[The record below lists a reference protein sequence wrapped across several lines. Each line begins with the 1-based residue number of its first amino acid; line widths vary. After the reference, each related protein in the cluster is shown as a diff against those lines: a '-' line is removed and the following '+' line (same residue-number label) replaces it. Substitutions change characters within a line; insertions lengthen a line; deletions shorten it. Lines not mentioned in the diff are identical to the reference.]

1 MPALVAIEVTLP
13 PCEPAVEQSCA
24 EADTASL
31 LDACN
36 GALHAGACVSG
47 GFGVNARHTAR
58 VAVRSPTSVA
68 IEVRSGD
75 AAEPPTT
82 RVLTFEPGDELAE
95 MWRTLGLTT
104 ALMVEGRSNPP
115 VAAPTPQPY
124 VALVSGHIV
133 GASGFGPRS
142 PKAGGQ
148 VYVGARPWPAPW
160 LVGVSFEYTG
170 SGWATPTINGD
181 ATWAELGL
189 GVGAVFEVTD
199 GLELMVR
206 LDALAQRLGMV
217 GEKKKDVANDAL
229 WQAGGRAG
237 VDLVWSLH
245 ERWFGV
251 LGARA
256 TWVAAPVE
264 LRAEGKV
271 VDRIPAVGGGVS
283 VGIQYRF

>member
-104 ALMVEGRSNPP
+104 ALMVEGREQPSAVLPP
-115 VAAPTPQPY
+115 PPF
-124 VALVSGHIV
+124 VALVSARVV

-148 VYVGARPWPAPW
+148 LYLGGRAWQAPW
-160 LVGVSFEYTG
+160 LVGASLEYTS
-170 SGWATPTINGD
+170 SGWATPGVNGEV
-181 ATWAELGL
+181 TWTELGL
-189 GVGAVFEVTD
+189 GVGAVFDVAP
-199 GLELMVR
+199 GLELIAHAN
-206 LDALAQRLGMV
+206 ALAQRLAIV
-217 GEKKKDVANDAL
+217 GEKKKDVAVDAL
-229 WQAGGRAG
+229 WQAGARGG
-237 VDLVWSLH
+237 IDLVWSLH
-245 ERWFGV
+245 QRWFGV
-251 LGARA
+251 IGAHA

-264 LRAEGKV
+264 LHVEDRV
-271 VDRIPAVGGGVS
+271 VDRIPAGGGGVS
-283 VGIQYRF
+283 VGLQYRF